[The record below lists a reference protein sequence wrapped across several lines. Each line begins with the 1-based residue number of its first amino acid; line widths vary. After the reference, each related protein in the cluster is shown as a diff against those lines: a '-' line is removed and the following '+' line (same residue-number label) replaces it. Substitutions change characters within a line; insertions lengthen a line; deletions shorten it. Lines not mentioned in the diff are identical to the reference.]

1 MEAAVGFVEPAQRA
15 RADEEFSLVRR
26 SQQCGAGTAGGRA
39 GHCAPL
45 AVRLPGGVDSGVVKL
60 GVAVPGIFAARPLG
74 EETVAATRAGTEKM
88 VVGSVLGGW
97 GGERRPHI
105 VNTEVL
111 ST

>member
-1 MEAAVGFVEPAQRA
+1 MPASL
-15 RADEEFSLVRR
+15 ADSQASEGYEMR
-26 SQQCGAGTAGGRA
+26 SR
-39 GHCAPL
+39 
-45 AVRLPGGVDSGVVKL
+45 
-60 GVAVPGIFAARPLG
+60 IFAACPIA
-74 EETVAATRAGTEKM
+74 EETVAVTRAGTEKM